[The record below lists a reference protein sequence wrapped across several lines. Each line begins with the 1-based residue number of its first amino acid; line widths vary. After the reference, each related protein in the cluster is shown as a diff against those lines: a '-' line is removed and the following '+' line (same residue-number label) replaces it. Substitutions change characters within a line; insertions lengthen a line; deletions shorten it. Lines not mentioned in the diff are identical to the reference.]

1 MLFAT
6 GADKEAPGQVVE
18 ARTEVWA
25 SGVGVKA
32 EADRKIVGE
41 EVVAAVE
48 IDSKYPGLIQSR
60 RKRAS
65 QQTID
70 SLNPTGVLLYLR
82 KGNGILWK
90 ILYSL

>member
-6 GADKEAPGQVVE
+6 EADKEAPGEVVE
-18 ARTEVWA
+18 ARTEVQDL
-25 SGVGVKA
+25 GVGVKA

-48 IDSKYPGLIQSR
+48 IDSKYPGLIQSQ

-65 QQTID
+65 QQTTDSHNPID
-70 SLNPTGVLLYLR
+70 VPLFLR
-82 KGNGILWK
+82 KGNGIL
-90 ILYSL
+90 